1 MKENSGTKQYELF
14 SLVNV
19 RETVHDRI
27 YLKHFRRQHF
37 IPYKTSKEH
46 RTWYYYEKYFY
57 IVYIY
62 ILLTLCWKLLNL
74 IFKCYKQFVKR
85 KIHRRFELKPFP
97 SLIRLQTA
105 VNDFIYIEYGGSL
118 MNFKIMI
125 VFSDHTV
132 SLL

>member
-19 RETVHDRI
+19 RETVHDRL

-37 IPYKTSKEH
+37 IPYKTTSNMVLLWKIFL
-46 RTWYYYEKYFY
+46 YSL
-57 IVYIY
+57 Y